1 MEEKNRHITRKVVW
15 GYLLLLLIAV
25 GAVGYVYSIIQQL
38 AVEDAPDTATRD
50 KTYLVTNT
58 LTLLYESEAMGH
70 IVGKS
75 DNELYLFNRTLNKA
89 DKNLDS
95 LRLMLTDTV
104 QQLKVDTIK
113 YLLKRKR
120 WNTLKLQETLNEWN
134 AGRIY
139 MEKIQQVIEVQ
150 DSVVRIQKPDTISQP
165 VVREIV
171 EVKQDTVVV
180 TKKKKK
186 GFFRRLAEAFSPKEE
201 VDTSFVKNTT
211 RQLVTDTAQIVYNPS
226 DTISQ
231 PVVREIVEVKQDT
244 VVVTK
249 KKKKGFFRRLAEAF
263 SPKEEV
269 DTSFVKNTTR
279 QLVTDTAQIV
289 YNPSDTIIQVL
300 RNLQDTVADR
310 REQLANTLL
319 QRANNLR
326 YNNSVLTSR
335 INQMLRDI
343 EEEAVQQSIDRM
355 EHKQSLLKETTR
367 LIGGIGLVAIVV
379 AIVFLV
385 IIIRD
390 ISRSH
395 YYRQQLE
402 KAKQYAEDLLRSR
415 ENLILTISHDI
426 RAPLSSI
433 IGFIDL
439 LLKRNPDERQRYYLD
454 NMTGSSKHILSLVN
468 DLLDFHRLEAGQ
480 IEIHP
485 VPFSV
490 LSLIQ
495 EIYVSFNP
503 LAEAKGLRLN
513 LDVKPPYMELTYLGD
528 TNRLRQVI
536 NNLLSNAVKFTPE
549 GTVTLRAAITKLH
562 DKQYELDVTVSD
574 AGPGIPEAEQERIF
588 GDFTRLQGSEKVEG
602 FGLGLSITRRLVELL
617 KGTLKVHSVVGQGSD
632 FILTIPLPL
641 SEVSLN
647 PVVVEEAEEAAA
659 DPEPLSLAGERT
671 VYCLLVDDDAIQ
683 LALTE
688 ELLKRSRVEVVGV
701 SNPHA
706 VLDILKNTSFDAI
719 ITDIQMPGM
728 DGYHLLKMIRES
740 GIQGTDQVPIIA
752 LSASVAN
759 EHSHY
764 IEAGF
769 TGFLNKPF
777 TAVQLI
783 ELLNQLLTVHLEPVV
798 KIDFSTLTAFAGED
812 EEASASI
819 LKTFTE
825 ETGKSIELLRKA
837 LAEEDRQEAS
847 RLSHKLIPLLTM
859 LGANNLVQK
868 LRILEKNDDEL
879 TEEGWKKLL
888 AEVIDNVSDIV
899 RQAVEKCG

>member
-226 DTISQ
+226 DTI
-231 PVVREIVEVKQDT
+231 
-244 VVVTK
+244 
-249 KKKKGFFRRLAEAF
+249 
-263 SPKEEV
+263 
-269 DTSFVKNTTR
+269 
-279 QLVTDTAQIV
+279 
-289 YNPSDTIIQVL
+289 IQVL

-355 EHKQSLLKETTR
+355 EQAVSAERDNAADWRHWSGGHRGGDCLSGHYHPGYFAQSLL
-367 LIGGIGLVAIVV
+367 
-379 AIVFLV
+379 
-385 IIIRD
+385 
-390 ISRSH
+390 
-395 YYRQQLE
+395 Q
-402 KAKQYAEDLLRSR
+402 
-415 ENLILTISHDI
+415 
-426 RAPLSSI
+426 
-433 IGFIDL
+433 
-439 LLKRNPDERQRYYLD
+439 
-454 NMTGSSKHILSLVN
+454 
-468 DLLDFHRLEAGQ
+468 
-480 IEIHP
+480 
-485 VPFSV
+485 
-490 LSLIQ
+490 
-495 EIYVSFNP
+495 
-503 LAEAKGLRLN
+503 
-513 LDVKPPYMELTYLGD
+513 
-528 TNRLRQVI
+528 
-536 NNLLSNAVKFTPE
+536 
-549 GTVTLRAAITKLH
+549 
-562 DKQYELDVTVSD
+562 
-574 AGPGIPEAEQERIF
+574 
-588 GDFTRLQGSEKVEG
+588 
-602 FGLGLSITRRLVELL
+602 
-617 KGTLKVHSVVGQGSD
+617 
-632 FILTIPLPL
+632 
-641 SEVSLN
+641 
-647 PVVVEEAEEAAA
+647 AAA
-659 DPEPLSLAGERT
+659 
-671 VYCLLVDDDAIQ
+671 
-683 LALTE
+683 
-688 ELLKRSRVEVVGV
+688 
-701 SNPHA
+701 
-706 VLDILKNTSFDAI
+706 
-719 ITDIQMPGM
+719 
-728 DGYHLLKMIRES
+728 RES
-740 GIQGTDQVPIIA
+740 
-752 LSASVAN
+752 
-759 EHSHY
+759 
-764 IEAGF
+764 
-769 TGFLNKPF
+769 
-777 TAVQLI
+777 
-783 ELLNQLLTVHLEPVV
+783 
-798 KIDFSTLTAFAGED
+798 
-812 EEASASI
+812 
-819 LKTFTE
+819 
-825 ETGKSIELLRKA
+825 
-837 LAEEDRQEAS
+837 
-847 RLSHKLIPLLTM
+847 
-859 LGANNLVQK
+859 
-868 LRILEKNDDEL
+868 
-879 TEEGWKKLL
+879 
-888 AEVIDNVSDIV
+888 
-899 RQAVEKCG
+899 QAVCRGLATQP

>member
-1 MEEKNRHITRKVVW
+1 MDEKNRHITRKVVW

-25 GAVGYVYSIIQQL
+25 CAVGYVYSIIQQL
-38 AVEDAPDTATRD
+38 AVEDTPDTTTRD

-75 DNELYLFNRTLNKA
+75 NNELRNFNQTLNKA
-89 DKNLDS
+89 DQNLDT
-95 LRLMLTDTV
+95 LRLMLSDTI

-113 YLLKRKR
+113 YLLRQKR
-120 WNTLKLQETLNEWN
+120 WNTLKLLETLNEWN

-150 DSVVRIQKPDTISQP
+150 DSVVRIQRPDTIPQP

-171 EVKQDTVVV
+171 KVKQDTVVV
-180 TKKKKK
+180 TKKKK
-186 GFFRRLAEAFSPKEE
+186 GFFRRLAEAFSSKAEA
-201 VDTSFVKNTT
+201 DTNYVKNTT
-211 RQLVTDTAQIVYNPS
+211 RQLVTDT
-226 DTISQ
+226 
-231 PVVREIVEVKQDT
+231 VR
-244 VVVTK
+244 
-249 KKKKGFFRRLAEAF
+249 
-263 SPKEEV
+263 
-269 DTSFVKNTTR
+269 
-279 QLVTDTAQIV
+279 IV

-300 RNLQDTVADR
+300 RNLQDTVADQ

-355 EHKQSLLKETTR
+355 QHKQTLLKETTR

-415 ENLILTISHDI
+415 ENLIMTISHDI

-454 NMTGSSKHILSLVN
+454 NMTGSSKHILALVN

-490 LSLIQ
+490 SSLIQ

-503 LAEAKGLRLN
+503 LAEAKGLRLQ
-513 LDVKPPYMELTYLGD
+513 LDVKSTFMDQTYMGD

-536 NNLLSNAVKFTPE
+536 NNLLSNAIKFTPE
-549 GTVTLRAAITKLH
+549 GTVSLRAAITRKNE
-562 DKQYELDVTVSD
+562 KMYELDVTVSD
-574 AGPGIPEAEQERIF
+574 AGPGIPESEREHIF

-617 KGTLKVHSVVGQGSD
+617 NGTLNLHSIVGKGSD
-632 FILTIPLPL
+632 FILTLPIPL
-641 SEVSLN
+641 SDTALN
-647 PVVVEEAEEAAA
+647 SAVAEEKESISE
-659 DPEPLSLAGERT
+659 PEVIPLASERT
-671 VYCLLVDDDAIQ
+671 IYCLLVDDDAIQ

-688 ELLKRSRVEVVGV
+688 ELLKRSRVEVACV

-706 VLDILKNTSFDAI
+706 VLDILKNTAFDAI

-728 DGYHLLKMIRES
+728 DGFHLLKMIRES
-740 GIQGTDQVPIIA
+740 GIQGTDKVPIIA

-819 LKTFTE
+819 LKTFSE
-825 ETGKSIELLRKA
+825 ETSKSIELLKNA
-837 LAEEDRQEAS
+837 LREEDRLEAS

-868 LRILEKNDDEL
+868 LRILEKNDEEL
-879 TEEGWKKLL
+879 TQEGWTTLL
-888 AEVIDNVSDIV
+888 TEVIDNVSDIV
-899 RQAVEKCG
+899 RQAVDKCC

>member
-1 MEEKNRHITRKVVW
+1 MEEKNRHIIRKVVW
-15 GYLLLLLIAV
+15 GYLSLLLVAV
-25 GAVGYVYSIIQQL
+25 CAVGYVYSVIRQL
-38 AVEDAPDTATRD
+38 AVEDAPDTTIRD
-50 KTYLVTNT
+50 KTHLVTNT

-70 IVGKS
+70 IAGKS
-75 DNELYLFNRTLNKA
+75 DNELYLFNRALNKA
-89 DKNLDS
+89 DRNLDS
-95 LRLMLTDTV
+95 LRLMLADTV

-113 YLLKRKR
+113 YLLRQKR
-120 WNTLKLQETLNEWN
+120 WNTLRLQETLNEWN

-139 MEKIQQVIEVQ
+139 MEKIQQVIETQ

-171 EVKQDTVVV
+171 EVEQDTVVV
-180 TKKKKK
+180 TKKKRK
-186 GFFRRLAEAFSPKEE
+186 GFFRRLADAFSSNVEA
-201 VDTSFVKNTT
+201 DTSYVRNTT
-211 RQLVTDTAQIVYNPS
+211 RQLVTDTA
-226 DTISQ
+226 
-231 PVVREIVEVKQDT
+231 R
-244 VVVTK
+244 
-249 KKKKGFFRRLAEAF
+249 
-263 SPKEEV
+263 
-269 DTSFVKNTTR
+269 
-279 QLVTDTAQIV
+279 IV

-300 RNLQDTVADR
+300 RNLQDTVAGQ
-310 REQLANTLL
+310 REQLAGTML

-343 EEEAVQQSIDRM
+343 EGEAVQQSIDRM
-355 EHKQSLLKETTR
+355 QHKQTLLRETTR
-367 LIGGIGLVAIVV
+367 LIGGIGMAAIVMAV
-379 AIVFLV
+379 VFLV
-385 IIIRD
+385 IVIRD
-390 ISRSH
+390 ISQSH

-402 KAKQYAEDLLRSR
+402 KAKQYAEEILRGR

-454 NMTGSSKHILSLVN
+454 HMTASSRHILSLVN

-480 IEIHP
+480 MEIHP

-495 EIYVSFNP
+495 EIYANFNP
-503 LAEAKGLRLN
+503 LAEAKGLLLR
-513 LDVKPPYMELTYLGD
+513 LDVKSPYMELAYMGD

-549 GTVTLRAAITKLH
+549 GTVTLRAAIVKKN
-562 DKQYELDVTVSD
+562 DRQYELDVTVSD

-588 GDFTRLQGSEKVEG
+588 GDFIRLQGSGKAEG

-617 KGTLKVHSVVGQGSD
+617 EGTLNVHSVVGQGSD
-632 FILTIPLPL
+632 FMLTIPLPL
-641 SEVSLN
+641 SEAGLIAVEEP
-647 PVVVEEAEEAAA
+647 PVVPA
-659 DPEPLSLAGERT
+659 PFPSAGGR
-671 VYCLLVDDDAIQ
+671 VRCLLVDDDAVQ

-688 ELLKRSRVEVVGV
+688 ELLKRSQVEVAGV

-706 VLDILKNTSFDAI
+706 VLDILKDTAFDAI

-728 DGYHLLKMIRES
+728 DGFRLLKMIRES
-740 GIQGTDQVPIIA
+740 GIRGTDKIPIIA

-777 TAVQLI
+777 TAGQLT
-783 ELLNQLLTVHLEPVV
+783 ELLGRLLAVGPEPVPA
-798 KIDFSTLTAFAGED
+798 INFSALTAFAEED

-819 LKTFTE
+819 LNTFTE

-837 LAEEDRQEAS
+837 LREGDRTETA
-847 RLSHKLIPLLTM
+847 RLSHKLIPLLTL
-859 LGANNLVQK
+859 LGANGLVRM
-868 LRILEKNDDEL
+868 LRLLEEDGNGLAEDD
-879 TEEGWKKLL
+879 WKKLL
-888 AEVIDNVSDIV
+888 EEVIGGVSDIV
-899 RQAVEKCG
+899 RQAVEKCR

>member
-150 DSVVRIQKPDTISQP
+150 DSVVRIQKP
-165 VVREIV
+165 
-171 EVKQDTVVV
+171 
-180 TKKKKK
+180 
-186 GFFRRLAEAFSPKEE
+186 
-201 VDTSFVKNTT
+201 
-211 RQLVTDTAQIVYNPS
+211 

-503 LAEAKGLRLN
+503 LAEAKGLRLH

-617 KGTLKVHSVVGQGSD
+617 KGTLKVYSVVGQGSD

-647 PVVVEEAEEAAA
+647 PVVVEEAEEEAA

>member
-150 DSVVRIQKPDTISQP
+150 DSVVRIQKP
-165 VVREIV
+165 
-171 EVKQDTVVV
+171 
-180 TKKKKK
+180 
-186 GFFRRLAEAFSPKEE
+186 
-201 VDTSFVKNTT
+201 
-211 RQLVTDTAQIVYNPS
+211 

-503 LAEAKGLRLN
+503 LAEAKGLRLH

-617 KGTLKVHSVVGQGSD
+617 KGTLKVHSVVDQGSD

-647 PVVVEEAEEAAA
+647 PVVVEEAEEEAA

>member
-150 DSVVRIQKPDTISQP
+150 DSVVRIQKP
-165 VVREIV
+165 
-171 EVKQDTVVV
+171 
-180 TKKKKK
+180 
-186 GFFRRLAEAFSPKEE
+186 
-201 VDTSFVKNTT
+201 
-211 RQLVTDTAQIVYNPS
+211 

-503 LAEAKGLRLN
+503 LAEAKGLRLH

-574 AGPGIPEAEQERIF
+574 AGPGIPETEQERIF

-617 KGTLKVHSVVGQGSD
+617 KGTLKVHSVVDQGSD

-647 PVVVEEAEEAAA
+647 PVVVEEAEEAATA